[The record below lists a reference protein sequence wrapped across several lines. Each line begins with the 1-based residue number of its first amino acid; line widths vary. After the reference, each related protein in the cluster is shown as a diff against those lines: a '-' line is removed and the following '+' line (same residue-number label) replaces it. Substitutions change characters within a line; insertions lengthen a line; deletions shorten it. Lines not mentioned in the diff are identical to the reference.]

1 MPMQTE
7 QGTVLELLGGGWAKI
22 KVSRGTTCQTCSGNG
37 SCCEPHGH
45 DNMIMVAQNKIAAQI
60 GQDVEIE
67 FASVSR
73 GKAMGVLYI
82 IPLAA
87 LLVGAILGYNIELFG
102 SRDGSTALFAI
113 LFLVASFF
121 GIYWYNTATWAKDTK
136 LQPHIV
142 RVLSPGAGKSPSE
155 SPGAA

>member
-1 MPMQTE
+1 MQTE

-37 SCCEPHGH
+37 SCCEPFGN
-45 DNMIMVAQNKIAAQI
+45 DSMIVVARNKIAAQI

-67 FASVSR
+67 FGSVSR

-102 SRDGSTALFAI
+102 SRDGSTALLAI

-121 GIYWYNTATWAKDTK
+121 GIYWYNSATWAKDTK
-136 LQPHIV
+136 LQPSIV
-142 RVLSPGAGKSPSE
+142 RVLPS
-155 SPGAA
+155 GAARTSSAGSTGAA

>member
-1 MPMQTE
+1 MQTE

-22 KVSRGTTCQTCSGNG
+22 KVNRGTTCQTCSGNG
-37 SCCEPHGH
+37 SCCEPFGH
-45 DNMIMVAQNKIAAQI
+45 DSMIVVAQNRVAAQI

-87 LLVGAILGYNIELFG
+87 LLVGAILGYNLELFG
-102 SRDGSTALFAI
+102 SRDGSTALFGI

-136 LQPHIV
+136 LQPYIV
-142 RVLSPGAGKSPSE
+142 RILPS
-155 SPGAA
+155 GAAGISAS